1 MIRAYYLRS
10 LRLVSRPSGNA
21 AGLRNTLGFEAQ
33 PARRALTS
41 MSQAG
46 LRLPIFISRATPK
59 INCRPRISNPTNQSY
74 RPPLRTSKRSF
85 HKTSRLRDAK
95 PDPKNTASPQE
106 PQSLSARL
114 RKLSREYGWAAVGV
128 YLGLSV
134 LDFPFCFLLVRVVGT
149 DRIGEESDSLAGEPV
164 LTHSIKA
171 N

>member
-21 AGLRNTLGFEAQ
+21 AGLQNTLAFEAQ
-33 PARRALTS
+33 PVRRALTS
-41 MSQAG
+41 MSQTG
-46 LRLPIFISRATPK
+46 LRLPISISKPTQN
-59 INCRPRISNPTNQSY
+59 ISYRPRISNPTNQSY
-74 RPPLRTSKRSF
+74 QSPLRTTKRSF

-95 PDPKNTASPQE
+95 PNASKPSAPE
-106 PQSLSARL
+106 PQGLSARL

-149 DRIGEESDSLAGEPV
+149 DRIGEESDFVGRRAG
-164 LTHSIKA
+164 A
-171 N
+171 D